1 MIDVDGLTFSV
12 KNVDFQPASINQKSR
27 EIKLSMTISNSFR
40 VPNISISFD
49 SLEQNWPWAPVEIYR
64 DNELFPYVEDIISK
78 QLLAN
83 KNLINPLENLL
94 EQEIDILPFGI
105 VSKKIN
111 KKVLIPIDFI
121 EIDGINFCKENN
133 TLFIGRIG
141 LGHYLVFYNQC
152 LSKIDGDYVLDSD
165 KCLIKNIKIITF
177 INDLLRK
184 KNFQKRANQVLY
196 QKHSKFFYL
205 GIEFKHQKSPLV
217 FS

>member
-1 MIDVDGLTFSV
+1 MIDVDELTLDV
-12 KNVDFQPASINQKSR
+12 KNIDFQPAFINQKSR
-27 EIKLSMTISNSFR
+27 EIKLSMTISNSFKI
-40 VPNISISFD
+40 PNISIFFD
-49 SLEQNWPWAPVEIYR
+49 SLEQNWPWTPVEIYR
-64 DNELFPYVEDIISK
+64 ENELFPYVEDIISK

-94 EQEIDILPFGI
+94 EQEIDILPFGM

-111 KKVLIPIDFI
+111 KSVLIPIDFI
-121 EIDGINFCKENN
+121 EIDGINIDKESNI
-133 TLFIGRIG
+133 LFIERIG
-141 LGHYLVFYNQC
+141 LGHYLAFYNQC
-152 LSKIDGDYVLDSD
+152 LNKIDGDYVLDSD
-165 KCLIKNIKIITF
+165 KCLIKNTKIIAF

-184 KNFQKRANQVLY
+184 KNFQKRVSQVLN